1 MARRLILAASLLF
14 SSFGACAAED
24 LAWSFPSP
32 EDYGAHLAE
41 LCKPESSSALFIA
54 TLRDRGLTKEQ
65 VASRLPQGTPD
76 RLRLTHVV
84 KENLDDLFAYPEA
97 NIVTYYAFRGQSCV
111 REKAEGKAIVQF
123 SSIASDALKCQREVG
138 LGDRAKLAACVR
150 VLLR

>member
-1 MARRLILAASLLF
+1 MSRRLILTALLLF
-14 SSFGACAAED
+14 TSFAAVAAED

-32 EDYGAHLAE
+32 EDYGVHLTE

-54 TLRDRGLTKEQ
+54 TLRDRGFTKEQ

-123 SSIASDALKCQREVG
+123 SSIASDALTCQRNLG

-150 VLLR
+150 ALLK